1 MLLQFLCSNF
11 ASIRDEVILS
21 LVPSHDNSH
30 PGHIVHNGEYSALKE
45 IAIYG
50 PNASGKSSLFRAI
63 TSAVNIIRQS
73 SNRQVDDFLHVVP
86 FKFDRISP
94 LKPSKFEFTF
104 VASDNRKYIYGF
116 SADSKRVHE
125 EYLYCCTSSEEPS
138 IIFDRTEDE
147 YEYAPELKK
156 QFETVQK
163 LNTPNKLLLATATSW
178 NVQLTSVPYKWFAE
192 EIDTFTN
199 DLSVGSRTYRLYS
212 YSDKKYTDF
221 IIDLLKRADINIH
234 DIKIDFP
241 NITDTEGGQVP
252 PEALRR
258 YWKFRTGH
266 TVRDGNESEKTYQL
280 SLEEESLGTR
290 VLFYF
295 APIIKDALDSGK
307 TLVIDEFERSM
318 HPSIVKFLVNMFHSP
333 KKNPHS
339 AQLIFIT
346 HETTLLSVST
356 FRRDQIYFTQKDP
369 ATAVTELY
377 SLGDIRGGSSNDD
390 IEKKYLLG
398 RYGAVPF
405 MQPDDLEDPD
415 L

>member
-21 LVPSHDNSH
+21 LVPSHDNRH
-30 PGHIVHNGEYSALKE
+30 TGHIVHNGEYSALKE

-50 PNASGKSSLFRAI
+50 PNASGKSSLFRAM

-73 SNRQVDDFLHVVP
+73 STRQLGDFIHVVP
-86 FKFDRISP
+86 FKFDETSP

-104 VASDNRKYIYGF
+104 VASDSWKYIYGF

-125 EYLYCCTSSEEPS
+125 EYLYCCTSSEPS
-138 IIFDRTEDE
+138 IIFDRTEDS

-163 LNTPNKLLLATATSW
+163 MNTPNKLFLATATSW
-178 NVQLTSVPYKWFAE
+178 NVESTSVPYKWFAE

-199 DLSVGSRTYRLYS
+199 DLSIGSRTRRLYS
-212 YSDKKYTDF
+212 YSDKKYIDF
-221 IIDLLKRADINIH
+221 IIDLLKCADINIH
-234 DIKIDFP
+234 DIKIEFP
-241 NITDTEGGQVP
+241 NIADTEGSQIP
-252 PEALRR
+252 PEPLRR

-266 TVRDGNESEKTYQL
+266 TVRDGSESEKTYQL

-295 APIIKDALDSGK
+295 APIMKEALDSGK

-318 HPSIVKFLVNMFHSP
+318 HPSIVKFLVNMFHSHE
-333 KKNPHS
+333 KNPHG

-346 HETTLLSVST
+346 HETTLLSLSS

-369 ATAVTELY
+369 DTAVTELY
-377 SLGDIRGGSSNDD
+377 SLGDFRGGSPDDD

-398 RYGAVPF
+398 RYGAIPF
-405 MQPDDLEDPD
+405 MQPDDLEDFD

>member
-1 MLLQFLCSNF
+1 M
-11 ASIRDEVILS
+11 
-21 LVPSHDNSH
+21 
-30 PGHIVHNGEYSALKE
+30 
-45 IAIYG
+45 
-50 PNASGKSSLFRAI
+50 
-63 TSAVNIIRQS
+63 
-73 SNRQVDDFLHVVP
+73 
-86 FKFDRISP
+86 
-94 LKPSKFEFTF
+94 
-104 VASDNRKYIYGF
+104 
-116 SADSKRVHE
+116 
-125 EYLYCCTSSEEPS
+125 
-138 IIFDRTEDE
+138 
-147 YEYAPELKK
+147 
-156 QFETVQK
+156 
-163 LNTPNKLLLATATSW
+163 
-178 NVQLTSVPYKWFAE
+178 
-192 EIDTFTN
+192 
-199 DLSVGSRTYRLYS
+199 
-212 YSDKKYTDF
+212 
-221 IIDLLKRADINIH
+221 
-234 DIKIDFP
+234 
-241 NITDTEGGQVP
+241 
-252 PEALRR
+252 
-258 YWKFRTGH
+258 
-266 TVRDGNESEKTYQL
+266 
-280 SLEEESLGTR
+280 GTR